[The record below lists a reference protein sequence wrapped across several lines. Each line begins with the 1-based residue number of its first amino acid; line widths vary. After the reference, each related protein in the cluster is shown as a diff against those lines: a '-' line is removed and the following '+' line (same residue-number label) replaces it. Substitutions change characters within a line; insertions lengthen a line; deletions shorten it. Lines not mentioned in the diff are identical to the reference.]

1 MRFVLTLLVLALAV
15 TAARADNL
23 LRNGD
28 FQDDWSTHLP
38 ELKNHHWNYST
49 EVYNRRDFNPDGW
62 RLSGKWDWRDADKP
76 RGQRKLV
83 VASPS
88 RVVQSVNWVTINNSA
103 KLSGWPDAGG
113 FPTAEAVRTTQPLA
127 LVRDLTFRV
136 KLAGTNV
143 PKDAVKIVVA
153 WSSSSPID
161 DPLDTKRVVS
171 ASASVPEGTYAAK

>member
-1 MRFVLTLLVLALAV
+1 MVRICVLLAV
-15 TAARADNL
+15 LLPSVSRAGGL

-28 FQDDWSTHLP
+28 FQDDWQTLLP

-49 EVYNRRDFNPDGW
+49 EVYNRRDYNPDGW
-62 RLSGKWDWRDADKP
+62 RLSGKWEWRDADKP

-83 VASPS
+83 LAAPS

-113 FPTAEAVRTTQPLA
+113 FPTAEAIGSKKPEQF
-127 LVRDLTFRV
+127 VRDLTFRV
-136 KLAGTNV
+136 KLSGKDV

-153 WSSSSPID
+153 WSSASPMD
-161 DPLDTKRVVS
+161 DPLGEKRVTS
-171 ASASVPEGTYAAK
+171 ASEFAP

>member
-1 MRFVLTLLVLALAV
+1 MRLLLSGLLVTLA
-15 TAARADNL
+15 TAAARGDNL

-49 EVYNRRDFNPDGW
+49 EVYNRRDYNPDGW
-62 RLSGKWDWRDADKP
+62 RLSGKWEWKDADKP
-76 RGQRKLV
+76 RGERKLLLS
-83 VASPS
+83 SPS

-113 FPTAEAVRTTQPLA
+113 FPGPEAVRTKQPLA

-143 PKDAVKIVVA
+143 PKDAARVVVA
-153 WSSSSPID
+153 WSSASPVD
-161 DPLDTKRVVS
+161 DPLGTKRVSS
-171 ASASVPEGTYAAK
+171 ASASVPEGTYAA